1 MANRNCLK
9 KRLKNILNIQIKG
22 GESTMQ
28 KGTES
33 FSEIEE
39 DDFEDG
45 LLDAL
50 AQERTAIQEIEQE
63 KEENSFI
70 EKATAVPT
78 SKKKLW
84 RDTQKE
90 ALARLEDSARTEEDF
105 RNVQSWWDRLEA
117 NADRRYRYHVIGRSD
132 IPLEWGAS
140 PEKVILPEPI
150 QFVFWKQITKG
161 EFLDT
166 IFDCPFEM
174 QELVED
180 IDIAKAISKLKD
192 VHKEV
197 LYYSAIRQ
205 YSNQRIA
212 CIRNQTDRN
221 ILKVK
226 NTILKKLR
234 KKLYVSL
241 CERQRMKLSLSKR
254 EKEFLEKYS
263 SVFADSRLEKSDT
276 TGRKQDKK

>member
-1 MANRNCLK
+1 
-9 KRLKNILNIQIKG
+9 
-22 GESTMQ
+22 MQ
-28 KGTES
+28 KEIVP
-33 FSEIEE
+33 FSETPD

-50 AQERTAIQEIEQE
+50 AQERSAIQEIEQE
-63 KEENSFI
+63 KEENLLN
-70 EKATAVPT
+70 EKVTSAPT
-78 SKKKLW
+78 GRRKLW

-90 ALARLEDSARTEEDF
+90 ALARLEDSARTEADF

-132 IPLEWGAS
+132 VPLEWGAA
-140 PEKVILPEPI
+140 PEEIILPEPI
-150 QFVFWKQITKG
+150 QHVFWKQITKG

-174 QELVED
+174 HELVED
-180 IDIAKAISKLKD
+180 SGIAKSIHELKD

-197 LYYSAIRQ
+197 LYYSVIRQ

-212 CIRNQTDRN
+212 CMRNQTDRN

-234 KKLYVSL
+234 KKLYASL
-241 CERQRMKLSLSKR
+241 YERRQMNLKLNQR
-254 EKEFLEKYS
+254 EKEFLEEYA
-263 SVFADSRLEKSDT
+263 SVFADRNKAKLSNTDKNKETIKSND
-276 TGRKQDKK
+276 

>member
-1 MANRNCLK
+1 
-9 KRLKNILNIQIKG
+9 
-22 GESTMQ
+22 MQ

-33 FSEIEE
+33 FSEVE
-39 DDFEDG
+39 DNDFEDG

-63 KEENSFI
+63 KEENSFMEETVTI
-70 EKATAVPT
+70 PT

-90 ALARLEDSARTEEDF
+90 ALARLEDSARAEEDF

-132 IPLEWGAS
+132 IPLEWGAA
-140 PEKVILPEPI
+140 PEEVILPEPI
-150 QFVFWKQITKG
+150 QSVFWKQITKG
-161 EFLDT
+161 EFLDA

-180 IDIAKAISKLKD
+180 FDIAKSIHELKD

-197 LYYSAIRQ
+197 LYYSAVRQ

-212 CIRNQTDRN
+212 CIRKQTDRN

-234 KKLYVSL
+234 KKLYISL
-241 CERQRMKLSLSKR
+241 CERQQMNLPLNQR
-254 EKEFLEKYS
+254 EKEFLEEYAP
-263 SVFADSRLEKSDT
+263 VFADNRQTKPPESDAT
-276 TGRKQDKK
+276 KRKQDKK

>member
-1 MANRNCLK
+1 
-9 KRLKNILNIQIKG
+9 
-22 GESTMQ
+22 MQ
-28 KGTES
+28 KGTEA
-33 FSEIEE
+33 FSEME
-39 DDFEDG
+39 DDGLENE

-50 AQERTAIQEIEQE
+50 VRERSAIEEIERE

-70 EKATAVPT
+70 EETITAPT

-90 ALARLEDSARTEEDF
+90 ALTRLEDSARTEEDF
-105 RNVQSWWDRLEA
+105 RNIQSWWDRLEA

-132 IPLEWGAS
+132 IPLDWGAA
-140 PEKVILPEPI
+140 PEEVILPEPI
-150 QFVFWKQITKG
+150 QSVFWKQITKG

-174 QELVED
+174 HELVED
-180 IDIAKAISKLKD
+180 SDIAKSICELKD
-192 VHKEV
+192 VYKEV

-212 CIRNQTDRN
+212 CIRKQTDRN

-241 CERQRMKLSLSKR
+241 CERQRMRLTLSKR
-254 EKEFLEKYS
+254 EEEFLEKYS
-263 SVFADSRLEKSDT
+263 SVFVDNRQRKLDT
-276 TGRKQDKK
+276 AERKQIKKQSSD

>member
-1 MANRNCLK
+1 
-9 KRLKNILNIQIKG
+9 
-22 GESTMQ
+22 MQ
-28 KGTES
+28 KEIVP
-33 FSEIEE
+33 FSETPN
-39 DDFEDG
+39 DDFEDD

-50 AQERTAIQEIEQE
+50 AQERSAIQEIEQE
-63 KEENSFI
+63 KEENLLS
-70 EKATAVPT
+70 EKVASAPIGR
-78 SKKKLW
+78 KKLW
-84 RDTQKE
+84 RDTRKE

-132 IPLEWGAS
+132 VPLEWGAA
-140 PEKVILPEPI
+140 PEEVILPEPI
-150 QFVFWKQITKG
+150 QNVFWKQITKG

-174 QELVED
+174 HELVED
-180 IDIAKAISKLKD
+180 SDIAKSINELKE

-197 LYYSAIRQ
+197 LYYSVIRQ
-205 YSNQRIA
+205 YSNQKIA

-226 NTILKKLR
+226 NTIMKKLR

-241 CERQRMKLSLSKR
+241 CERQKMNLPLNQR
-254 EKEFLEKYS
+254 EKEFLDEYA
-263 SVFADSRLEKSDT
+263 SVFTNKNKIS
-276 TGRKQDKK
+276 QDW

>member
-1 MANRNCLK
+1 
-9 KRLKNILNIQIKG
+9 
-22 GESTMQ
+22 MQ
-28 KGTES
+28 KGTET
-33 FSEIEE
+33 FSEME
-39 DDFEDG
+39 DDGFENE

-70 EKATAVPT
+70 EKTTAVPT

-132 IPLEWGAS
+132 IPLEWGAA
-140 PEKVILPEPI
+140 PEEVILPEPI
-150 QFVFWKQITKG
+150 QSVFWKQITKG

-174 QELVED
+174 HELVED
-180 IDIAKAISKLKD
+180 IDIAQSIHELKD

-197 LYYSAIRQ
+197 FYYSAIRQ

-212 CIRNQTDRN
+212 RIRNQTDRN
-221 ILKVK
+221 IPKVK

-234 KKLYVSL
+234 KKLYAVL
-241 CERQRMKLSLSKR
+241 CRRQEMKQPLGRR
-254 EKEFLEKYS
+254 EKEFLENYS
-263 SVFADSRLEKSDT
+263 SVFTDNGQNNFPKPDT
-276 TGRKQDKK
+276 AKGKQSKK

>member
-1 MANRNCLK
+1 MRK
-9 KRLKNILNIQIKG
+9 
-22 GESTMQ
+22 ETV
-28 KGTES
+28 T
-33 FSEIEE
+33 FSENPY
-39 DDFEDG
+39 DDFENG

-50 AQERTAIQEIEQE
+50 AQERSAIQEIEQE
-63 KEENSFI
+63 KEENSFAA
-70 EKATAVPT
+70 ETLSAPA

-90 ALARLEDSARTEEDF
+90 ALTRLEDSARTEEDF
-105 RNVQSWWDRLEA
+105 RNMQSWWDRLEA
-117 NADRRYRYHVIGRSD
+117 NADRRYRYHVIDRSD
-132 IPLEWGAS
+132 IPLEWGAAL
-140 PEKVILPEPI
+140 EEIILPEPI
-150 QFVFWKQITKG
+150 KHVFWKQITKG

-174 QELVED
+174 HELVED
-180 IDIAKAISKLKD
+180 IDIANAICELKE

-241 CERQRMKLSLSKR
+241 CERQKSNLPISQR
-254 EKEFLEKYS
+254 EKEFIEEYT
-263 SVFADSRLEKSDT
+263 SVFAEETKIKIFNANKNMET
-276 TGRKQDKK
+276 IENKN

>member
-1 MANRNCLK
+1 
-9 KRLKNILNIQIKG
+9 
-22 GESTMQ
+22 MQ
-28 KGTES
+28 KGTEA
-33 FSEIEE
+33 FSEME
-39 DDFEDG
+39 DDGFENE
-45 LLDAL
+45 LLGAL
-50 AQERTAIQEIEQE
+50 VRERTAIQEIEQE
-63 KEENSFI
+63 KEEHLLTQKSVSTPI
-70 EKATAVPT
+70 GR
-78 SKKKLW
+78 KKLW

-132 IPLEWGAS
+132 IPLEWGAA
-140 PEKVILPEPI
+140 PEEVILPEPI
-150 QFVFWKQITKG
+150 QSVFWKQIIKG

-180 IDIAKAISKLKD
+180 IDIAQSIHELKD

-212 CIRNQTDRN
+212 CIRKQTDRN

-234 KKLYVSL
+234 KELYTIL
-241 CERQRMKLSLSKR
+241 CERQETQQPLYRR
-254 EKEFLEKYS
+254 EKEFLENYS
-263 SVFADSRLEKSDT
+263 SVFADNRQTKPPVSNATK
-276 TGRKQDKK
+276 RKQDKK

>member
-1 MANRNCLK
+1 
-9 KRLKNILNIQIKG
+9 
-22 GESTMQ
+22 MQ
-28 KGTES
+28 KEIVP
-33 FSEIEE
+33 FSETSN
-39 DDFEDG
+39 DDFENG

-50 AQERTAIQEIEQE
+50 AQERSAIQEIEQE
-63 KEENSFI
+63 KEENSLAEEI
-70 EKATAVPT
+70 ATAPT

-132 IPLEWGAS
+132 IPLEWGAT
-140 PEKVILPEPI
+140 PEEVILPEPI
-150 QFVFWKQITKG
+150 QYVFWKQITKG

-174 QELVED
+174 HELVEN
-180 IDIAKAISKLKD
+180 IDIAKSISELKD

-197 LYYSAIRQ
+197 LYYSVVRQ

-212 CIRNQTDRN
+212 CIRSQTDRN

-241 CERQRMKLSLSKR
+241 YERQQMSLPLNQR
-254 EKEFLEKYS
+254 EKEFLEEYTP
-263 SVFADSRLEKSDT
+263 VFAERNKAKLSDT
-276 TGRKQDKK
+276 DKNKETIESND

>member
-1 MANRNCLK
+1 M
-9 KRLKNILNIQIKG
+9 
-22 GESTMQ
+22 
-28 KGTES
+28 
-33 FSEIEE
+33 EE
-39 DDFEDG
+39 TV
-45 LLDAL
+45 A
-50 AQERTAIQEIEQE
+50 A
-63 KEENSFI
+63 
-70 EKATAVPT
+70 PT

-132 IPLEWGAS
+132 IPLEWGAA
-140 PEKVILPEPI
+140 PEEVILPEPI
-150 QFVFWKQITKG
+150 QSAFWKQITKG
-161 EFLDT
+161 EFLDA

-174 QELVED
+174 HELVED
-180 IDIAKAISKLKD
+180 SDIAKTICELKD

-221 ILKVK
+221 ILIVK

-234 KKLYVSL
+234 KKLHAIL
-241 CERQRMKLSLSKR
+241 RGRQEMKQPLSRR
-254 EKEFLEKYS
+254 ENEFLENHFS
-263 SVFADSRLEKSDT
+263 IFADKEQTK
-276 TGRKQDKK
+276 

>member
-1 MANRNCLK
+1 
-9 KRLKNILNIQIKG
+9 
-22 GESTMQ
+22 MQ
-28 KGTES
+28 KETES
-33 FSEIEE
+33 FPEMED
-39 DDFEDG
+39 DDFENG

-50 AQERTAIQEIEQE
+50 APERTAIQEIEQE
-63 KEENSFI
+63 KEENSLM
-70 EKATAVPT
+70 EETVTVPA

-132 IPLEWGAS
+132 IPLGWGAA
-140 PEKVILPEPI
+140 PEEVILPEPI
-150 QFVFWKQITKG
+150 QSVFWKQITKG
-161 EFLDT
+161 EFGDT

-174 QELVED
+174 HELVED
-180 IDIAKAISKLKD
+180 SNISKSIYELKD

-212 CIRNQTDRN
+212 CIRKQTDRN

-234 KKLYVSL
+234 KKLYAIL
-241 CERQRMKLSLSKR
+241 RGRQKINQPLSRR
-254 EKEFLEKYS
+254 EKEFLENYS
-263 SVFADSRLEKSDT
+263 SVFADKEQTKSDIAK
-276 TGRKQDKK
+276 RKQSKK

>member
-1 MANRNCLK
+1 
-9 KRLKNILNIQIKG
+9 
-22 GESTMQ
+22 MQ
-28 KGTES
+28 KEIVP
-33 FSEIEE
+33 FSETLD
-39 DDFEDG
+39 DDFENG

-50 AQERTAIQEIEQE
+50 AQERSAIQEIEQE
-63 KEENSFI
+63 KEENLLN
-70 EKATAVPT
+70 EKVT
-78 SKKKLW
+78 SAPIGRKKLW

-105 RNVQSWWDRLEA
+105 CNVQSWWDRLDA

-132 IPLEWGAS
+132 IPLEWGAA
-140 PEKVILPEPI
+140 PEEVILPEPI
-150 QFVFWKQITKG
+150 QQVFWKQITKG

-174 QELVED
+174 HELVED
-180 IDIAKAISKLKD
+180 SDIAKSIHELKNL
-192 VHKEV
+192 HKEV

-205 YSNQRIA
+205 YSNQQIA

-241 CERQRMKLSLSKR
+241 CKRQQMNFPLNQR
-254 EKEFLEKYS
+254 EKEFLEEYA
-263 SVFADSRLEKSDT
+263 SVFAGKNKTKSPKAGNQKANTKSND
-276 TGRKQDKK
+276 

>member
-1 MANRNCLK
+1 
-9 KRLKNILNIQIKG
+9 
-22 GESTMQ
+22 MQ
-28 KGTES
+28 KGTEA
-33 FSEIEE
+33 FSEME
-39 DDFEDG
+39 DDGFENE

-50 AQERTAIQEIEQE
+50 VRERSAIEEIEQE
-63 KEENSFI
+63 KEEHLLTQKSVSAPI
-70 EKATAVPT
+70 GR
-78 SKKKLW
+78 KKLW

-105 RNVQSWWDRLEA
+105 RNIQSWWDRLEA

-132 IPLEWGAS
+132 IPLEWGAA
-140 PEKVILPEPI
+140 PEEVILPEPI
-150 QFVFWKQITKG
+150 QSVFWKQITKG

-180 IDIAKAISKLKD
+180 SDIAKSICELKD

-234 KKLYVSL
+234 KKLYAVI
-241 CERQRMKLSLSKR
+241 CRRQKMKQPLSKM
-254 EKEFLEKYS
+254 EKDFLEKYS
-263 SVFADSRLEKSDT
+263 SIFANSGQTKPPKSDT
-276 TGRKQDKK
+276 PKRKQTKN

>member
-1 MANRNCLK
+1 
-9 KRLKNILNIQIKG
+9 
-22 GESTMQ
+22 MQ
-28 KGTES
+28 KGTEA
-33 FSEIEE
+33 FSEME
-39 DDFEDG
+39 DDGFENG

-50 AQERTAIQEIEQE
+50 AQERSAIEEIEQE
-63 KEENSFI
+63 KEENSFR
-70 EKATAVPT
+70 EETVVVST

-132 IPLEWGAS
+132 IPLEWGAAA
-140 PEKVILPEPI
+140 EEVILPEPI
-150 QFVFWKQITKG
+150 QSVFWKQITKG

-174 QELVED
+174 HELIED
-180 IDIAKAISKLKD
+180 FDIAKSICELKD

-197 LYYSAIRQ
+197 LYYSAVRQ

-212 CIRNQTDRN
+212 CIRKQTDRN

-234 KKLYVSL
+234 KKLYISL
-241 CERQRMKLSLSKR
+241 CERQQMNLPLCRR
-254 EKEFLEKYS
+254 EKEFLENYF
-263 SVFADSRLEKSDT
+263 SVFTDSGQNNLPKPDT
-276 TGRKQDKK
+276 VKGKQSKK

>member
-1 MANRNCLK
+1 
-9 KRLKNILNIQIKG
+9 
-22 GESTMQ
+22 MQ
-28 KGTES
+28 KETEP
-33 FSEIEE
+33 FSEIPD
-39 DDFEDG
+39 DDFENG

-50 AQERTAIQEIEQE
+50 ALERSAIREIEHE
-63 KEENSFI
+63 KEEHSEI
-70 EKATAVPT
+70 EKTIHAPTAR
-78 SKKKLW
+78 KKLW

-90 ALARLEDSARTEEDF
+90 ALARLEDSARTEDDF
-105 RNVQSWWDRLEA
+105 RNVLSWWDRLEA

-132 IPLEWGAS
+132 IPLEWGAA
-140 PEKVILPEPI
+140 PEEIILPEPI
-150 QFVFWKQITKG
+150 QHMFWKQITKG

-174 QELVED
+174 HELVED
-180 IDIAKAISKLKD
+180 IDIANAICKLKD

-241 CERQRMKLSLSKR
+241 CERQKSNLPLNRQ
-254 EKEFLEKYS
+254 EKGFLEKYA
-263 SVFADSRLEKSDT
+263 SVLSDRQET
-276 TGRKQDKK
+276 KFSMADKKENSKDND

>member
-1 MANRNCLK
+1 MRK
-9 KRLKNILNIQIKG
+9 
-22 GESTMQ
+22 ETV
-28 KGTES
+28 T
-33 FSEIEE
+33 FSENP
-39 DDFEDG
+39 DGDFENG
-45 LLDAL
+45 LLNAL
-50 AQERTAIQEIEQE
+50 AQERSAIQEIEQE
-63 KEENSFI
+63 KEENSF
-70 EKATAVPT
+70 ATETVSAPA

-90 ALARLEDSARTEEDF
+90 ALIRLEDSARTVDDF

-132 IPLEWGAS
+132 IPLEWGAA
-140 PEKVILPEPI
+140 PEEVILPEPI
-150 QFVFWKQITKG
+150 QHVFWKQITKG

-180 IDIAKAISKLKD
+180 SDIAKSINELKD

-197 LYYSAIRQ
+197 LYYSVIRQ

-212 CIRNQTDRN
+212 YIRNQTDRN

-226 NTILKKLR
+226 NTIMKKLR

-241 CERQRMKLSLSKR
+241 CKRQQMNFPLNQQ
-254 EKEFLEKYS
+254 EKDFLEDYA
-263 SVFADSRLEKSDT
+263 SVFADKNKAKVSDT
-276 TGRKQDKK
+276 D